1 MSGRWLLAV
10 IAAVLAALAMPAVRS
25 GATLNSTSA
34 NPGNTVTAD
43 HPLNYLRTW
52 SQSTDPFGTTGY
64 AIRRNS
70 SPATPAATG
79 AATTLYVDLGGNR
92 NVNNLAHN
100 RVLTVD
106 AVSPLPAG
114 SSPITVAVT
123 LQPDPASGLQPIVS
137 SSLTTLAG
145 VPAPNLL
152 LAGDR
157 RQLNLVVKTT
167 GMPQNTLYV
176 PTVTI
181 TVTFAG
187 YSGGFL
193 SYVVPVEIWNGNG
206 VGP

>member
-1 MSGRWLLAV
+1 MSGRWVLAV
-10 IAAVLAALAMPAVRS
+10 IAAVLGALALPAVRS
-25 GATLNSTSA
+25 GATMNSTSYD
-34 NPGNTVTAD
+34 PGNTVAAER
-43 HPLNYLRTW
+43 PLNYLRMW
-52 SQSTDPFGTTGY
+52 SQSTDPYGTTGY

-79 AATTLYVDLGGNR
+79 AATTLYVKLGGNR
-92 NVNNLAHN
+92 NVKNEDYT

-106 AVSPLPAG
+106 AVSPLPPG
-114 SSPITVAVT
+114 SSPVTVAVT
-123 LQPDPASGLQPIVS
+123 LQPDPASGLQPIVAAT
-137 SSLTTLAG
+137 LPTLAG
-145 VPAPNLL
+145 APLPGVL

-157 RQLNLVVKTT
+157 RQLDLTVTT
-167 GMPQNTLYV
+167 RGMPQDVLYT

-206 VGP
+206 AGP